1 VTKHAPSR
9 GQIEVEAAGAEL
21 VRIVRASDWD
31 PERAGQL
38 LHARLGGDRRILR
51 VLSGRVAANLLILP
65 TELGERAE
73 LTLLSAL
80 SIETPVRDDKSRNRE
95 E

>member
-1 VTKHAPSR
+1 M
-9 GQIEVEAAGAEL
+9 EVEAAGAEL
-21 VRIVRASDWD
+21 VRIVRSTDWE

-38 LHARLGGDRRILR
+38 LHTRLGGNRRILR
-51 VLSGRVAANLLILP
+51 VLSGRVAANLLIRP

-80 SIETPVRDDKSRNRE
+80 CIEAPEPDDKSRNLQE
-95 E
+95 